1 MDTEKSQMEAPD
13 MNTDEAKTMDG
24 NGAETAAT
32 PGTETTAEAAAGT
45 NADPK
50 AEAAASETDPKT
62 EAAKETVEAPAADVA
77 EEKPDEAGKPADAE
91 AKPGQP
97 DWKDRYARAMADFD
111 NFRKRTARDREDLV
125 KFAAKDVIK
134 DVLAT
139 VDNLA
144 RALEGA
150 KDRAD
155 DPFVKG
161 VQLVY
166 DGLLKTL
173 ADHGA
178 TPLDSVGEP
187 FDTNY
192 HEALTSLPSE
202 DVEEGI
208 VMNEVQRGWLLHGK
222 SLRPA
227 KVVVSKGKGA

>member
-1 MDTEKSQMEAPD
+1 MDTEKSQMEATN
-13 MNTDEAKTMDG
+13 MNTEEAKTE
-24 NGAETAAT
+24 AQATEEASETPAGT
-32 PGTETTAEAAAGT
+32 DPETETTAKEAAEA
-45 NADPK
+45 PS
-50 AEAAASETDPKT
+50 AEAA
-62 EAAKETVEAPAADVA
+62 EADT
-77 EEKPDEAGKPADAE
+77 PADSE
-91 AKPGQP
+91 AKPEQP

-111 NFRKRTARDREDLV
+111 NFRKRTVRDREDLV

-144 RALEGA
+144 RALDGA

-202 DVEEGI
+202 DVGEGV

-222 SLRPA
+222 LLRPA